1 MTLQESSIYHSTSNP
16 ISSLRTIAINVL
28 TRVAYGQHTPFS
40 PGSLYRESTNELS
53 YVDAISM
60 VVDSLLV
67 ATFVPSRILRLSF
80 MPRLSKRLGKALE
93 QLPRL
98 TLNMLDQERK
108 RSSSA
113 HPGHA
118 RHNVM
123 TTLVRLSDQAKEHD
137 RLGASIEK
145 STVTTVRKQYL
156 TEEEIAGN
164 LFVLT
169 AAGYDTTSNTM
180 SYAVLLLAAFPEW
193 QSWIQAEIDDVLRS
207 RDDCDQEQDYAA
219 IFPKLSR
226 CLAVMVSSI
235 PPSLSLIPSD

>member
-1 MTLQESSIYHSTSNP
+1 
-16 ISSLRTIAINVL
+16 
-28 TRVAYGQHTPFS
+28 
-40 PGSLYRESTNELS
+40 
-53 YVDAISM
+53 M

-180 SYAVLLLAAFPEW
+180 SYE
-193 QSWIQAEIDDVLRS
+193 
-207 RDDCDQEQDYAA
+207 CDQEQDYAA